1 VGQTAIAF
9 VDLEIIHNEY
19 WSTTNYKEE
28 GTLKAIKNDAE
39 IRLVAIDGT
48 FRTMI
53 FKKKALI
60 RIVGNTLMF
69 NSDDSD
75 YLLVDH
81 DKKFPN
87 KNK

>member
-1 VGQTAIAF
+1 VGLTVIAF
-9 VDLEIIHNEY
+9 VDLEIIDNEY
-19 WSTTNYKEE
+19 WITTDYKEE
-28 GTLKAIKNDAE
+28 GTLRSRKNDAE

-53 FKKKALI
+53 FKKNALI

-81 DKKFPN
+81 DKKFSIG
-87 KNK
+87 KE